1 MFIDVSTIL
10 NFLSPFMGDRKDFAP
25 TELALVF
32 VRVGYKH
39 STATRLSE
47 GLSRCG
53 FIRTVALRFE
63 LRSSQVVRC

>member
-10 NFLSPFMGDRKDFAP
+10 NFLSPFVGERKDFAP

-47 GLSRCG
+47 ERLCRCG
-53 FIRTVALRFE
+53 FIRTVA
-63 LRSSQVVRC
+63 